1 MPTIRPNYHSRNGRR
16 SAMEIEV
23 RIYAR
28 WDKETRAV
36 LEKRR
41 FSEKRDAQ
49 RYLIHAISEWP
60 DEVGQIDV
68 RVIG

>member
-1 MPTIRPNYHSRNGRR
+1 
-16 SAMEIEV
+16 MEIEV